1 MEGAA
6 VNVTELPA
14 QIAPEGDAEIL
25 TLTGSTGFT
34 VIIIW
39 LEVAG
44 FPDTQVKEDVRT
56 TVTTSLLLRVVLEKV
71 GLLVPTFDPLTFH
84 W

>member
-1 MEGAA
+1 LAGAA
-6 VNVTELPA
+6 VKVTELPP
-14 QIAPEGDAEIL
+14 QIAPAGDADIL
-25 TLTGSTGFT
+25 TLTGSTGFP
-34 VIIIW
+34 VMVIW

-44 FPDTQVKEDVRT
+44 FPDTQLKDDIIT
-56 TVTTSLLLRVVLEKV
+56 TVTTSLLESVGVVKF

>member
-1 MEGAA
+1 
-6 VNVTELPA
+6 VKVTELPP
-14 QIAPEGDAEIL
+14 QIAPAGDADIL

-34 VIIIW
+34 VMVIW

-44 FPDTQVKEDVRT
+44 FPDTQLKDDVRT

-71 GLLVPTFDPLTFH
+71 GLLVPTFDPLTCH
-84 W
+84 